1 MICSS
6 LPIQDPHSEN
16 QTSIAAGALAI
27 APLEIVAEVKSNP
40 AEARQVEA
48 KAAQVADYRPHAVC
62 TVQTFKN
69 AQSGAML
76 YMFIAY
82 YQRMGWR

>member
-1 MICSS
+1 M
-6 LPIQDPHSEN
+6 
-16 QTSIAAGALAI
+16 
-27 APLEIVAEVKSNP
+27 APLEIVAEVRSNP
-40 AEARQVEA
+40 AELRQSEL
-48 KAAQVADYRPHAVC
+48 KALQVADYRPHAVC

-82 YQRMGWR
+82 YQLMGWR